1 MSFREAWRAL
11 WRAERK
17 DAPVVAVSGLGQPR
31 TLPDRY
37 EALAAEGYQQN
48 VIVFRCVRLLSK
60 AIAAVPFS
68 LFRGTERIARHAL
81 LELLETPAPT
91 KGRVELFTALSAYWL
106 LAGNAF
112 LVKLGPSNAPPR
124 ELWPLRPD
132 RLRIK
137 ASGRE
142 IPEAYEYMVEGRV
155 QARYPVNARTGASA
169 VKHFKTW
176 HPLDDHYG
184 LSPLQAAAWGT
195 DQHNAANRHN
205 LALLQNS
212 GRPSG
217 AVVFRPQD
225 ESGQLVPLT
234 DEQRAILKQDLDA
247 KLKGPDN
254 AGRILLLEGDFNWTQ
269 MGLSPGDMDW
279 AGLKNMSAGE
289 IAMAYDIPPQLVN
302 VEGSLTFANFEQAR
316 LSMYEEAVI
325 PILHR
330 FESDLNEWLVPEFGE
345 GLRLKYDIDA
355 IPALA
360 GRKRAQMEKNV
371 GFVQAGVM
379 TINEARADVGL
390 GEIDGGDRAL
400 VPSKMRP
407 LGGVTE
413 SAQEAPTP

>member
-1 MSFREAWRAL
+1 MNFANAWRAL
-11 WRAERK
+11 WRAEEK
-17 DAPVVAVSGLGQPR
+17 SAPVIAVSGLGQPR
-31 TLPDRY
+31 TLPERY

-48 VIVFRCVRLLSK
+48 VVVFRCVRLLSK
-60 AIAAVPFS
+60 AIAAVPFM
-68 LFRGTERIARHAL
+68 LFRGTERITDHPLLDL
-81 LELLETPAPT
+81 LESPAPT

-106 LAGNAF
+106 LAGNGF
-112 LVKLGPSNAPPR
+112 LVKLGPAGLPPR

-132 RLRIK
+132 RVRIS

-155 QARYPVNARTGASA
+155 QTRYPVDARTGAST

-184 LSPLQAAAWGT
+184 QSPLQAAAWGT

-217 AVVFRPQD
+217 AVVFKPQD

-234 DEQRAILKQDLDA
+234 DEQRSILKQDLDA

-279 AGLKNMSAGE
+279 AALKNMSAGE

-316 LSMYEEAVI
+316 LSMYEEAVL

-330 FESDLNEWLVPEFGE
+330 FESDLNEWLVPAFGD
-345 GLRLKYDIDA
+345 GLRLKYDVDA

-371 GFVQAGVM
+371 GFVQSGVM

-390 GEIDGGDRAL
+390 SEIDGGDTPL
-400 VPSKMRP
+400 VPGKLRP
-407 LGGVTE
+407 LSKTKDAATE
-413 SAQEAPTP
+413 TPHA